1 MSASKAFEDAKLLLE
16 YAERHINGL
25 EQNIQRFCQTKAGSI
40 IVEPDVEV
48 AEYTHKFRIAKRAN
62 PELKIGVYIAGNML
76 KDALDHI
83 VAECA
88 RLSGSQFIKNAVFPF
103 AGSAERLD
111 DRFERKTMRNLP
123 LEILAFLRAL
133 DAYKGGNDSL
143 HALSH
148 IAGRNRHWQLIPT
161 FANFHAVKIHR
172 SDGTH
177 SIVQANEGAVSPEGD
192 LVLFTSPKPEIDYDL
207 SMLVTVGFKGI
218 PALEGHHPVATL
230 RYLAGVVND
239 VINDCEAI
247 CQRLELL

>member
-1 MSASKAFEDAKLLLE
+1 MTDAKAFEDTRLLLE

-25 EQNIQRFCQTKAGSI
+25 KKSVQRFCQTKAWSI

-88 RLSGSQFIKNAVFPF
+88 RLNGSQFIKNAAFPF
-103 AGSAERLD
+103 AGSAKKLN
-111 DRFERKTMRNLP
+111 DRFDTKAMRKLP
-123 LEILAFLRAL
+123 PEVLMFLRAL
-133 DAYKGGNDSL
+133 DAYDGGNNRL
-143 HALSH
+143 HSLSH

-161 FANFHAVKIHR
+161 FANLHGVKIHH
-172 SDGTH
+172 SDGTN
-177 SIVQANEGAVSPEGD
+177 SIIQANEGSISPEGD
-192 LVLFTSPKPEIDYDL
+192 LVLFTSPQSDIDYKL
-207 SMLVTVGFKGI
+207 SLLVTVSFKGI
-218 PALEGHHPVATL
+218 PALEGSHPVATL

-247 CQRLELL
+247 CQQLGLL